1 MSDQTKSPGTKF
13 STDWLLR
20 GVLTKIGDTFDRL
33 TGRSYRPSS
42 SLATSELV
50 EKLKKLLDH
59 ELRDGRFV
67 PHNIKLKMQWDKF
80 STDSDEAIKTLEN
93 ELTVAVIDHI
103 NDRRYHTYAPI
114 SLVVKPD
121 YFIDGVKLLVS
132 FDKFDKEDHEVGVN
146 VTVPQ
151 IKVADLIPSEFA
163 APEPVGDRFF
173 VRFTAAGKA
182 RETELE
188 FKPGQRLSVGRGSE
202 NDLTIDDPSVSK
214 IHASLVVN
222 AEARL
227 AVADTGSTNGTFVNG
242 SRIAYGKAIPVEDD
256 AVLKFGTVE
265 VAFERIGG
273 PVFETPADE
282 PTEQFVSSF
291 EPPTVAHQPE
301 SEDEPATR
309 IAVIKKIEAPAS
321 ATADEAKS
329 TIQVAP
335 LPRPSIDLP
344 PIRPAAPVP
353 PASPDLPDDAQPTIP
368 GAAVPRSSIDLPPIR
383 PASPVAPPAKPAVP
397 PPAASNPASD
407 APEPTADRIVLNF
420 DSED

>member
-1 MSDQTKSPGTKF
+1 MSDQTKSPGGKF

-20 GVLTKIGDTFDRL
+20 GVLTKIGDTFDKL

-80 STDSDEAIKTLEN
+80 STDSEETIKALEN
-93 ELTVAVIDHI
+93 ELTIAVIDHI

-132 FDKFDKEDHEVGVN
+132 FDKFDKEDHEVAVN

-151 IKVADLIPSEFA
+151 IKVADLIPGDIA
-163 APEPVGDRFF
+163 ALVAEPAGDRFS

-182 RETELE
+182 REIELE

-202 NDLTIDDPSVSK
+202 NDLWIDDASVSK

-222 AEARL
+222 TEGRL
-227 AVADTGSTNGTFVNG
+227 AVADTGSTNGTFVG
-242 SRIAYGKAIPVEDD
+242 GTRIAYGKAVPVEDD
-256 AVLKFGTVE
+256 AMLKFGTVE

-273 PVFETPADE
+273 PVYEAPEDS
-282 PTEQFVSSF
+282 PTEQFASSF
-291 EPPTVAHQPE
+291 EPPTVLHPSDAE
-301 SEDEPATR
+301 GEPPTR
-309 IAVIKKIEAPAS
+309 IAVIKKIEAPAP
-321 ATADEAKS
+321 AVAEDAQP
-329 TIQVAP
+329 TIPAVP

-344 PIRPAAPVP
+344 PINRPAPAVATTPAAPPPISRPVP
-353 PASPDLPDDAQPTIP
+353 PV
-368 GAAVPRSSIDLPPIR
+368 VP
-383 PASPVAPPAKPAVP
+383 PVATPKAADP
-397 PPAASNPASD
+397 PPAASNPSPD